1 MRAYLKA
8 LAVGIAALTIYSAI
22 AAVIEARSAHNERCS
37 VVRCT

>member
-8 LAVGIAALTIYSAI
+8 LAVGITALTIYSAI
-22 AAVIEARSAHNERCS
+22 ATVIEARAAHNERCS